1 MVEAAPRSSPVLW
14 THWFD
19 GRSPQA
25 RSVQVW
31 LEGDSLWLKCDGKAI
46 PYLRAEVRWP
56 ERQAHGQRQTE
67 LPDGGLLQHTDAAE
81 WDAWWRSS
89 GGSESQVVG
98 WQQSWRATVWAVVG
112 SLAFLAASWVWGVPL
127 LSRGLVQLIPPGLEA
142 RLGDAGFEQISA
154 AFLQPS
160 ALPAQQQEAIRQR
173 FERLVQGAYPE
184 GNAPHWRLS
193 FHRAPAL
200 GPNALALP
208 GGTIAMT
215 DELVQLLA
223 DQPDAI
229 QGILAHELGHVVHRD
244 GLDMLVRSSLVS
256 ALVGVVLG
264 DASGFVA
271 TVPATLATQSYSR
284 DAERAADGFAAEF
297 LQSNGISPAVMA
309 VFFERIAK
317 LQSPEGEDDKGLP
330 IAIASHPEHEER
342 IRFFTEWR

>member
-1 MVEAAPRSSPVLW
+1 MDRPRLE
-14 THWFD
+14 TQWFD

-25 RSVQVW
+25 QAASVW
-31 LEGDSLWLKCDGKAI
+31 LDGDELVLSTAEGERRYRC
-46 PYLRAEVRWP
+46 RAVRWP
-56 ERQAHGQRQTE
+56 ERQTHGQRQAE
-67 LPDGGLLQHTDAAE
+67 LPDGGLLQHAQAAE
-81 WDAWWRSS
+81 WDDWWATS
-89 GGSESQVVG
+89 GGAQSRVVG

-184 GNAPHWRLS
+184 GNAPDWRLS

-271 TVPATLATQSYSR
+271 AVPATLATQSYSR
-284 DAERAADGFAAEF
+284 DAERAADGFSAEF